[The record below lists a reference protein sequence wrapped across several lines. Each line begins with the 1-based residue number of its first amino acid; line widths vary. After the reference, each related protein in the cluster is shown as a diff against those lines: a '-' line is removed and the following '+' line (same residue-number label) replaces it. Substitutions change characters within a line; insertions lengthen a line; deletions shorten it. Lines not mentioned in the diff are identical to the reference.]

1 MAAIA
6 WGELADELARRKPV
20 FWLRDDDAVAATPAL
35 ERLLLLTS
43 KNRVPLALA
52 VVPDRAESGLFET
65 LRGEISVLQH
75 GCDHRNRAGPGE
87 KKTEFPAREAL
98 QAALDRLRRAHE
110 RLVSMGG
117 SRVLPVV
124 APPWNRLRR
133 ELAAALPRIGIKGL
147 SGYGDQAPLPD
158 LVQCNTHVDVVAW
171 RDGKRFI
178 GETEAARL
186 ALTYARKGGPV
197 GWLTH
202 HAVHDAATWRFLERL
217 FALPGPRWTSAVE
230 LFSYTRPAHG

>member
-1 MAAIA
+1 MALDWRGFAA
-6 WGELADELARRKPV
+6 EVERRKPV
-20 FWLRDDDAVAATPAL
+20 FWLRDDDAVGLTPAL
-35 ERLLLLTS
+35 ERLLSLVQ
-43 KNRVPLALA
+43 KNHVPVALA
-52 VVPDRAESGLFET
+52 VVPDLAEPDLFE
-65 LRGEISVLQH
+65 RIGEGVSLLQH

-87 KKTEFPAREAL
+87 KKTEFPAGEAL
-98 QAALDRLRRAHE
+98 QEALDRLHRAHE

-117 SRVLPVV
+117 DRVLPVV

-147 SGYGDQAPLPD
+147 SGYGDQEPLPD
-158 LVQCNTHVDVVAW
+158 LIQCNTHVDVVAW

-178 GETEAARL
+178 GEAEAARL
-186 ALTYARKGGPV
+186 ALTYARKDKPV

-202 HAVHDAATWRFLERL
+202 HAVQDAAAWRFLERL
-217 FALPGPRWTSAVE
+217 FALPGPRWTSASE